1 MDKSLKELSFAP
13 SFANAQKAIGEVI
26 SLLGFSGENDWK
38 LFTDSNGKIRSNAT
52 WFMMADGF
60 ADKRATYKI
69 AEEGS
74 NHIDF
79 KAYWVK
85 NLSKS
90 VISWIVALTP
100 NFEDE
105 LFYEKTKN
113 IGIDFIIPEK
123 ADRIIVTLSNN
134 YIIRTLEL
142 HEGLSLTQ
150 EEIFAKWIQPL
161 DFENKK
167 QTHDILWQSFD
178 LEAVNKTFYKGI
190 SSFFVELRQHLSD
203 KKIFSEKHAAFF
215 TNRLIGRV
223 VFCWF
228 LDKKGII
235 NPEMEYF
242 ETGDQKSTD
251 YYHTKLETLFF
262 KVLNTPV
269 EDRDALN
276 ATAQKTLIPE
286 MNPKNLFNANL
297 DLKTPFL
304 NGGLFE
310 PREHDKF
317 GEADLKFPE
326 DFFDRFFA
334 FLRHY
339 NFTTDE
345 STSSFQQVAI
355 DPEMLGRIFENLL
368 AEQTEETGEQARKAK
383 GAFYTP
389 REIVDYMCRESL
401 REYLKTKIPETDDR
415 DQRIG
420 QLLDSKPHEW
430 RDQQRNYRD
439 DLKLYKKEIISALDE
454 LKIIDPACGSGAFP
468 MGMMQLLL
476 QCYERLEPR
485 FDSYTTK
492 LDVIKNN
499 IHGVDIEPMAVEIS
513 RLRAWLSIIVDEDA
527 DSKKIQPLPNLDFKF
542 VCANSLIPLKKEASG
557 LFDTVRGDDL
567 IEIRDRYFNARS
579 KNSKENLRS
588 KYEKLI
594 GKGSAKNMFSSE
606 YQKQLESYLPF
617 DSENVTQFFDS
628 EFMFGVEG
636 FDIVIGNPPYIRV
649 QEIDESLSEKYK
661 EIYYSATGSY
671 DIYVLFVENG
681 LLMVKPEGILNYIMP
696 HKWINSTYGAGL
708 RDITKNKVK
717 KIISFGAYQVF
728 TASAYTSLIWFQNSN
743 QKLLNYFELSKNL
756 DSNENL
762 SDFLNRLRSDDFTA
776 INNDKLSNA
785 KWLFADKNC
794 YKVLIKIKKQ
804 KHDISDVFT
813 KVFQGLKTGRDSL
826 YILHNC
832 KVDNNYIFGYSEEVE
847 AEIKIEKDLTRPV
860 LKGKNIKRYEHL
872 HTDKVVIFPY
882 CIVRENDTEKVKLFE
897 EKEIRS
903 KFPCGYAYLKKHEDT
918 LRDREKRR
926 FDIDGAWFQFSRNQ
940 GILGVNRKKII
951 LSEISLGSNMTI
963 DSDGIFHVGQYS
975 MLKNPDSKFSY
986 EFYLAILNSRLM
998 WFFIKNTSSVL
1009 RGGFYAYRPDYIKP
1023 FSLPEISGSNA
1034 SVAKDINDKAI
1045 EVLEYK
1051 NNHPKADTRVIE
1063 KEIDQ
1068 LVYKLYDLT
1077 AEEITIVENNN

>member
-105 LFYEKTKN
+105 PFYKSKS

-123 ADRIIVTLSNN
+123 AGRIIVVLSDN
-134 YIIRTLEL
+134 YVIRTLEL
-142 HEGLSLTQ
+142 YEGLSLTQ
-150 EEIFAKWIQPL
+150 QEIFDKWMQPL
-161 DFENKK
+161 NFENKE
-167 QTHDILWQSFD
+167 QVHGILWQSFD

-235 NPEMEYF
+235 NSEMKYF

-269 EDRDALN
+269 DDRDVIN
-276 ATAQKTLIPE
+276 RIEQKSLIPGTIS
-286 MNPKNLFNANL
+286 PNLFNANL

-326 DFFDRFFA
+326 DFFDRFFT

-401 REYLKTKIPETDDR
+401 REYLKTKIPETDDS
-415 DQRIG
+415 DQRIS

-439 DLKLYKKEIISALDE
+439 DLKPYKKEIISALDE

-542 VCANSLIPLKKEASG
+542 VCANSLIPLKKEAGG
-557 LFDTVRGDDL
+557 LFDTIKGDDL

-594 GKGSAKNMFSSE
+594 GRGDTGSMLSSDYE
-606 YQKQLESYLPF
+606 IQLKSYHPF
-617 DSENVTQFFDS
+617 DSENVTQFFDP
-628 EFMFGVEG
+628 EFMFGVDG
-636 FDIVIGNPPYIRV
+636 FDIVIGNPPYV
-649 QEIDESLSEKYK
+649 QLQKLKGDPIQEVYKKVGYEVYDANGDLYCLFYERGLQLSK
-661 EIYYSATGSY
+661 
-671 DIYVLFVENG
+671 LENG
-681 LLMVKPEGILNYIMP
+681 LLCFITSNKWMRAGYGEKLRKYLSSKKPLTLVDLGPGVFASATVDTNILLIKN
-696 HKWINSTYGAGL
+696 KG
-708 RDITKNKVK
+708 TKNE
-717 KIISFGAYQVF
+717 SDY
-728 TASAYTSLIWFQNSN
+728 SLRAMT
-743 QKLLNYFELSKNL
+743 LSKRDAGNISEAVRNNGVDLPNPKQSAWFVGSL
-756 DSNENL
+756 DEL
-762 SDFLNRLRSDDFTA
+762 A
-776 INNDKLSNA
+776 
-785 KWLFADKNC
+785 
-794 YKVLIKIKKQ
+794 
-804 KHDISDVFT
+804 
-813 KVFQGLKTGRDSL
+813 LKT
-826 YILHNC
+826 
-832 KVDNNYIFGYSEEVE
+832 
-847 AEIKIEKDLTRPV
+847 KIEKLGKPLKDWNIKIYRGILTGLNEAFIIDQKKRDDLIAKDSRSAEIINPILRGRDIKRYGYEWAGLYIIGTFPV
-860 LKGKNIKRYEHL
+860 LKINIDTYPAVKEYFVNFGQERLEQVGRELSDGTRSRKKTGNKWFETQDQIAYYTEFEKE
-872 HTDKVVIFPY
+872 KVVWKRIGSSLRFGLDTDGMY
-882 CIVRENDTEKVKLFE
+882 CQDSTCVMTGDNLKYICAFMNSKLGNKLLFDRAPKTGTGDLIVSVQALEPLLIPPITEQNKQSVERIEDIVNQILQARKTN
-897 EKEIRS
+897 S
-903 KFPCGYAYLKKHEDT
+903 KANI
-918 LRDREKRR
+918 
-926 FDIDGAWFQFSRNQ
+926 ID
-940 GILGVNRKKII
+940 L
-951 LSEISLGSNMTI
+951 
-963 DSDGIFHVGQYS
+963 
-975 MLKNPDSKFSY
+975 
-986 EFYLAILNSRLM
+986 
-998 WFFIKNTSSVL
+998 
-1009 RGGFYAYRPDYIKP
+1009 
-1023 FSLPEISGSNA
+1023 
-1034 SVAKDINDKAI
+1034 
-1045 EVLEYK
+1045 
-1051 NNHPKADTRVIE
+1051 E

-1077 AEEITIVENNN
+1077 EEEVGIIEKE